1 MIKAANKFYMEF
13 KKRDQRKN
21 ERGNYY
27 EWLNNPCFHGEV
39 DRENIELSDIIT
51 FHFYGD
57 YTHARRMVKFL
68 KQFNRP
74 LINTEWMHNLYH
86 ADFTPY
92 DQEELDILK
101 KCNEDKNIWK

>member
-1 MIKAANKFYMEF
+1 M
-13 KKRDQRKN
+13 
-21 ERGNYY
+21 
-27 EWLNNPCFHGEV
+27 

-68 KQFNRP
+68 KQSNRP

>member
-13 KKRDQRKN
+13 KKAGSKKKRVK
-21 ERGNYY
+21 GNYY

-57 YTHARRMVKFL
+57 YTHAR
-68 KQFNRP
+68 
-74 LINTEWMHNLYH
+74 
-86 ADFTPY
+86 
-92 DQEELDILK
+92 
-101 KCNEDKNIWK
+101 KNGKVFETV

>member
-1 MIKAANKFYMEF
+1 MAK
-13 KKRDQRKN
+13 
-21 ERGNYY
+21 
-27 EWLNNPCFHGEV
+27 NPCFHGEV

-74 LINTEWMHNLYH
+74 LINTEWMHRP
-86 ADFTPY
+86 F
-92 DQEELDILK
+92 K
-101 KCNEDKNIWK
+101 V